1 MPEPLPINPYEAGT
15 PTHQAYATCE
25 RMEVG
30 FPLPN
35 WSGPPTIACARLL
48 GYMIV
53 HSPTDD
59 GRTNITNEINSC
71 NSNELALHKLAKFY
85 VDKSPSS
92 PPPDSQTKSRDTWQL
107 LLAVAGGSGC
117 IYIIPR
123 ASEK

>member
-15 PTHQAYATCE
+15 PTHQAYYATCE

-35 WSGPPTIACARLL
+35 WSGPPTVACARLL

-71 NSNELALHKLAKFY
+71 NGNELALHKLAKFY
-85 VDKSPSS
+85 VDHYLRPCK
-92 PPPDSQTKSRDTWQL
+92 
-107 LLAVAGGSGC
+107 
-117 IYIIPR
+117 
-123 ASEK
+123 